1 MSGGVVQ
8 DVAAQTVQG
17 GMGRFFPALLRGAI
31 AERGKVMAEVR
42 LQVA

>member
-1 MSGGVVQ
+1 MQ
-8 DVAAQTVQG
+8 DVAAQAVQG
-17 GMGRFFPALLRGAI
+17 SMGRIFPALLRGAI